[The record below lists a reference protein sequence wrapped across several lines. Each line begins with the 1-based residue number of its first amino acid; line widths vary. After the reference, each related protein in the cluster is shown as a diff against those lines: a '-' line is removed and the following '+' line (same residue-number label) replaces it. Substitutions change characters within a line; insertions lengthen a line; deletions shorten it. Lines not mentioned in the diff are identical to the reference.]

1 MNEYLVHSLIS
12 WFQYLGRQALQG
24 HLVRCSLS
32 SKHFCRTSAVRQ
44 RLHEI
49 ASQLQSAGPIRF
61 WMMRS
66 QPGTPSNRGPGPP
79 LPGMPGGGFPG
90 TPGARALGLQSAT
103 LGLSWSDR
111 IYGRYWRYH
120 EFPLEKNTPN
130 ELQKP
135 SDFLGKPSVQTPNR
149 AIFAQAPAGMPHPET
164 AVVHQVHEDLGHHC
178 PWLRPQTSICGCS
191 MMFHDVPTFQLW
203 FGGPPMATLGS
214 GPSRERANA
223 TLYPR
228 VRNPVA
234 IWTGQNDS
242 TPLAIPVFLGTFMW
256 V

>member
-1 MNEYLVHSLIS
+1 M
-12 WFQYLGRQALQG
+12 
-24 HLVRCSLS
+24 
-32 SKHFCRTSAVRQ
+32 RQ

-49 ASQLQSAGPIRF
+49 ASQLQSASPVRF

-135 SDFLGKPSVQTPNR
+135 YHFLGNPRCKPQPCNFRSGTSRNASPRNR
-149 AIFAQAPAGMPHPET
+149 SGPPSARGPGPPLLMVKT
-164 AVVHQVHEDLGHHC
+164 SD
-178 PWLRPQTSICGCS
+178 LRPRSTLIWG
-191 MMFHDVPTFQLW
+191 
-203 FGGPPMATLGS
+203 ATLGS

-242 TPLAIPVFLGTFMW
+242 TPLHWPSPCSLVHL
-256 V
+256 